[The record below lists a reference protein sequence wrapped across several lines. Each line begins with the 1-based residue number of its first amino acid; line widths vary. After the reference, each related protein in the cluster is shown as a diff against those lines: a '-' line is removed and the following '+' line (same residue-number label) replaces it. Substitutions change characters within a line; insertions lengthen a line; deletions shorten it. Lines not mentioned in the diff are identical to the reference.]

1 MDRAGFLLAV
11 PWAAELL
18 GRISDYEQAAKI
30 YSDVVRPE
38 GRGNKNPPI
47 LFVFELAGCWCEA
60 RSLLQLPSRSKIGAG
75 LMNVSVNNI
84 PLVITV
90 LLMMVQ
96 SSGAEEAKV
105 NAQPEYTV
113 SPIGWVR
120 KAEGRTT
127 IVVDRKYQPALL
139 GVGELSEIWVLYW
152 FDRND
157 TPERRAIL
165 QVHPRRNPENPLRGV
180 FATRAPVRPNLIAL
194 SRVRILRV
202 EDNVIV
208 IDDIDAFPDTPVL
221 DLKP

>member
-1 MDRAGFLLAV
+1 M
-11 PWAAELL
+11 
-18 GRISDYEQAAKI
+18 
-30 YSDVVRPE
+30 
-38 GRGNKNPPI
+38 N
-47 LFVFELAGCWCEA
+47 LFVKNI
-60 RSLLQLPSRSKIGAG
+60 LL
-75 LMNVSVNNI
+75 VNA
-84 PLVITV
+84 V
-90 LLMMVQ
+90 LMMMLQ
-96 SSGAEEAKV
+96 SSGAEEAKAS
-105 NAQPEYTV
+105 AQPEYTV